1 MRDEK
6 VILVVAGSEEE
17 LDWKMQEQK
26 EQARA
31 LLEEILESDEDTAI
45 SSD

>member
-6 VILVVAGSEEE
+6 VIFLVAESEVG
-17 LDWKMQEQK
+17 LDRKMKEQK

-31 LLEEILESDEDTAI
+31 LLEDILENDEDTAI
-45 SSD
+45 TSD